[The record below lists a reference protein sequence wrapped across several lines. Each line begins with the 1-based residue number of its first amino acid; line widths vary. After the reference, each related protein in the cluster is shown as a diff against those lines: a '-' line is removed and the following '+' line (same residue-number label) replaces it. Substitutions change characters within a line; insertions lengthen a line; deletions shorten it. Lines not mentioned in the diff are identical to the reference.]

1 MKNPVWQS
9 RAKGTAR
16 EEFVAFAAGRDVVS
30 LPEADHALTPYDIW
44 TNQAHAIVLRDAG
57 VYTDAEVKKIIA
69 ALNQLEGRWAKG
81 EWKPDPRLEDV
92 HINIEAYVTE
102 ACGEALGGRLHT
114 GRSRNDQV
122 ATDMKLLVRGAV
134 LDFIEETLALVRA
147 LLEHAREHART
158 VMPGYTH
165 HRKATVTSW
174 GHWCAA
180 YAQGLLRDGQRFQ
193 DLLQR
198 IDTCPL
204 GAAASYGTPWPLD
217 RRLAA
222 RLLAFAAPQENT
234 LDAVGSRG
242 EAEAETVSALGFWLK
257 RLSGLAQD
265 IILFSTEEFG
275 YLALPADF
283 TTGSSIMPQKRN
295 PDFAE
300 AIKGKMSLVSGY
312 ATALMSMNA
321 SNLGGYNKDVQWSK
335 YAFLDA
341 IREARGAGTILAEV
355 IRLLEVRRDAMESA
369 ARTGFLNAVDVA
381 DHLARGRNL
390 PFRQAYRIVSEA
402 VGTSRQPFFTLEE
415 LNALLAAQKIAPLGA
430 GEFQRISDPVAC
442 LLSRAH
448 DGSPSPKQVARQCGT
463 MEKKVQGQEKWLA
476 GQRGKIHTWRN
487 VCACFDPA
495 IPLAALAKKLGK
507 DAAGA
512 S

>member
-1 MKNPVWQS
+1 MKSPVWQS

-30 LPEADHALTPYDIW
+30 LPEADNALTPYDIW

-57 VYTDAEVKKIIA
+57 VYTDAEVKKIIS
-69 ALNQLEGRWAKG
+69 ALNQIEIRWVKG
-81 EWKPDPRLEDV
+81 DWKLDPRLEDV
-92 HINIEAYVTE
+92 HINTEAFVTE
-102 ACGEALGGRLHT
+102 ACGESLGGRLHT

-122 ATDMKLLVRGAV
+122 ATDMKLMVRGRV
-134 LDFIEETLALVRA
+134 LEFIEESLVLVRA
-147 LLEHAREHART
+147 LLEHAREHTRT

-180 YAQGLLRDGQRFQ
+180 YAQGLLRDIQRYQ
-193 DLLQR
+193 DLYER

-204 GAAASYGTPWPLD
+204 GAAASYGTSWPLD

-222 RLLAFAAPQENT
+222 RLLAFEALQENT

-275 YLALPADF
+275 YLVLPADF

-312 ATALMSMNA
+312 ATALLSLNA
-321 SNLGGYNKDVQWSK
+321 SNLGGYNKDMQWSK

-341 IREARGAGTILAEV
+341 VREGRGAAAILAEV
-355 IRLLEVRRDAMESA
+355 IRRLEVRRETMETA

-381 DHLARGRNL
+381 DHLARRRDL

-402 VGTSRQPFFTLEE
+402 VGTSRQPFFTLAA
-415 LNALLAAQKIAPLGA
+415 LNALLVSHKVPPLAAD
-430 GEFQRISDPVAC
+430 EFQRISNPFAC
-442 LLSRAH
+442 LLNRGH
-448 DGSPSPKQVARQCGT
+448 DGSPSPRQVIRHCGA
-463 MEKKVQGQEKWLA
+463 MEKKMQGYENWLA
-476 GQRGKIHTWRN
+476 GRRRRIQTWRN
-487 VCACFDPA
+487 VCARFDPA
-495 IPLAALAKKLGK
+495 IPLAALAKKMGK
-507 DAAGA
+507 DATGPV
-512 S
+512 